1 MASTR
6 TGPLEPGSSA
16 APPSMLGTSPLAGPG
31 RIGRY
36 EVLGEIAAGGMGRV
50 YLGRARGPLGF
61 EKLVALKTIHP
72 ELAREQ
78 AFVDM
83 FFDEARIAARI
94 DHENVCRVFD
104 FGEADGQ
111 YFLAMEYLV
120 GVNLGRVMRALVTRK
135 TREPGFDVLAAHIV
149 AQAAEGLHAAH
160 ELADEHGRSLGVV
173 HRDVSPQNIFLTFD
187 GGVRVVDFGI
197 ASAEGRRHQT
207 ATGSLKGKL
216 SYMAP
221 EQVRREKADRRAD
234 VWALGV
240 VLWEMLTWERCFRA
254 ETEVETVLAVLNDGV
269 RSPRAVRPSI
279 DPELDTIVMAALV
292 KDRDARLESGRALS
306 RCLKEHVVKRGEVVG
321 AAELTA
327 FLARLLPDERKRALE
342 VVDEAR
348 RTPERIELSRD
359 TVPSAAPSDM
369 SGPSLD
375 PLAVTQRDA
384 LDSRAIVRAQPTPS
398 ARGTSRLSSLAIV
411 AISIAALALA
421 FVVGQS
427 FAVRGGS
434 VPDASEAPTAPTPP
448 ETVVTLETSRTPTPE
463 PVEPVAIAPVS
474 IGPVATEDAGTTE
487 DARVVAPTHAVAS
500 RGPSHAHKRAPARPV
515 EGDVGVLVVTTPG
528 GWADVYADGRRIG
541 RTPLTTSLP
550 TGRVSL
556 ELRPFTQS
564 LPDDPRAHPSVT
576 IGTRITTV
584 TVPLG
589 SNGQPR

>member
-1 MASTR
+1 VSTR
-6 TGPLEPGSSA
+6 TGPLDPSPPA
-16 APPSMLGTSPLAGPG
+16 APASGIGRPLTGPQ

-36 EVLGEIAAGGMGRV
+36 EVLSEIASGGMGRV

-120 GVNLGRVMRALVTRK
+120 GVNLGRVMRAVVSQRTRD
-135 TREPGFDVLAAHIV
+135 PGFDVLAAHVV

-160 ELADEHGRSLGVV
+160 ELADQNGRSLGVV

-221 EQVRREKADRRAD
+221 EQLRREKADRRAD

-240 VLWEMLTWERCFRA
+240 VLWEMLTWERCFRG
-254 ETEVETVLAVLNDGV
+254 ETEVDTVLAVLNDGV
-269 RSPRAVRPSI
+269 RAPRSVRPSI
-279 DPELDTIVMAALV
+279 DPELDAIVMAALA
-292 KDRDARLESGRALS
+292 KDRDARLETARALS
-306 RCLKEHVVKRGEVVG
+306 QRLREHVVRRGVVVG
-321 AAELTA
+321 SAELTT
-327 FLARLLPDERKRALE
+327 FLARLLPDERTRALAAVE
-342 VVDEAR
+342 EAR
-348 RTPERIELSRD
+348 RTPAETTRD
-359 TVPSAAPSDM
+359 T
-369 SGPSLD
+369 
-375 PLAVTQRDA
+375 
-384 LDSRAIVRAQPTPS
+384 TPS
-398 ARGTSRLSSLAIV
+398 PAPPLMTEPRALAGTPLPPHDGSRTREIDAPVVVPHAATTPRLSGAAIGLIAV
-411 AISIAALALA
+411 AATAGA
-421 FVVGQS
+421 FFVGQS
-427 FAVRGGS
+427 FAGRD
-434 VPDASEAPTAPTPP
+434 VPDALVDPLTTVTEPAPALPP
-448 ETVVTLETSRTPTPE
+448 ETTSTTAPSSAATTTASTTE
-463 PVEPVAIAPVS
+463 PAAAEPVA
-474 IGPVATEDAGTTE
+474 ATPD
-487 DARVVAPTHAVAS
+487 VAPPQGAVPGRTKTTS
-500 RGPSHAHKRAPARPV
+500 RRRVSPI
-515 EGDVGVLVVTTPG
+515 EGDTGVLVVTTPG

-550 TGRVSL
+550 AGRVSL

-576 IGTRITTV
+576 IGSRITTV

-589 SNGQPR
+589 SNGRPR